1 MSQSVTVRAS
11 GLKLTPSEATAG
23 SGACVAADNVVVS
36 RDNRWDPRRGFSTM
50 FAGALKRLFPYRG
63 VFVAV
68 RASDALARLT
78 GASNLYSL
86 TDYGV
91 TAAGPFSG
99 VPVRAAEASSTLFV
113 STAEGV
119 KAIETPSASTVLDA
133 GVPYALDVQLALSGS
148 GTSMPA
154 DGQRAYRVLWGRK
167 DANERLLLG
176 APSAAMT
183 ITNPAGG
190 SASNVTITTP
200 VPSGIVAGQGWF
212 LQVYRSQDS
221 VAATVSPDDEC
232 LLVYEA
238 PYVSGTTMT
247 VTDVVPAGGGT
258 TSLYTNQSQQGT
270 VAAAYPPPKCA
281 DLVAFRG
288 SMFWL
293 RCQEKATLSIWM
305 MTIPALAETI
315 LITGTTG
322 FTSYAAG
329 AAEDVATRTFRQYTL
344 ADFGGSQFKAI
355 AATAA
360 SLIRVI
366 NRDASAAVYAEDIS
380 VPGGTPGHIRLTA
393 RSYATSSLSVT
404 YATPATWGSG
414 AATVTKTAT
423 EKKHALRWSPTQIPD
438 SAPIVNE
445 ALIGSAEKPGY
456 RIVPTRESLFIFKE
470 DGVWR
475 LTGDAGVWSI
485 TPFDPTIKLIAP
497 ESAVALDNA
506 VWALTEQGVV
516 RLTESGT
523 EVVSRDI
530 EPALQY
536 LLTPSPY
543 GSTTTGNRG
552 TTAATAFAV
561 AYDDDRKYL
570 LCLPTAPSDTEA
582 TQVYVFDYFANAWTR
597 WVVGGA
603 TGCVNPGDDVLY
615 LAGSAGVK
623 RENKRLANADHNDD
637 GLPVETYLQWAA
649 QMGEGGPGTL
659 KHWQEIGVS
668 LVGSYLGA
676 NDAITLGF
684 ATEHTAPPE
693 EATVTVSGADQGWNS
708 GPYAQNVNVRTLVP
722 LEQQRSARLNVSL
735 AASLLNKRFGVES
748 LTVKFTQ
755 GGTKV
760 RR

>member
-1 MSQSVTVRAS
+1 MSQSVTLRAL

-23 SGACVAADNVVVS
+23 SGACLAADDVVVS
-36 RDNRWDPRRGFSTM
+36 RENRYDPRRGFKTIK
-50 FAGALKRLFPYRG
+50 AGAVKRLFPFRG
-63 VFVAV
+63 VFVGI
-68 RASDALARLT
+68 RAADALSRLT
-78 GASNLYSL
+78 GSSESYNWADYS
-86 TDYGV
+86 V
-91 TAAGPFSG
+91 TAAGPFTG
-99 VPVRAAEASSTLFV
+99 VPVRAAEASSTLFL
-113 STAEGV
+113 STSAGI
-119 KAIETPSASTVLDA
+119 KAIEDPTLIRVLDA
-133 GVPYALDVQLALSGS
+133 GVPYALDVQLALAGS

-154 DGQRAYRVLWGRK
+154 DSQRAYRVLWGRK
-167 DANERLLLG
+167 DANDRLLLG

-190 SASNVTITTP
+190 AASNVAITTP

-212 LQVYRSQDS
+212 LQVYRSADS
-221 VAATVSPDDEC
+221 VNDDTAPDDEM

-238 PYVSGTTMT
+238 PYVSGTTLT
-247 VTDVVPAGGGT
+247 VTDVVPSGGGT
-258 TSLYTNQSQQGT
+258 TALYTNATQQGT
-270 VAAAYPPPKCA
+270 VASAYPPPKCA
-281 DLVAFRG
+281 DLVAFKG
-288 SMFWL
+288 SMFWG
-293 RCQEKATLSIWM
+293 RCQEKATLSVWM
-305 MTIPALAETI
+305 MTLPASAETI
-315 LITGTTG
+315 TIQGVVYT
-322 FTSYAAG
+322 AG
-329 AAEDVATRTFRQYTL
+329 AAEDVGTRTFLRATSGTVTQNIT
-344 ADFGGSQFKAI
+344 
-355 AATAA
+355 ATAQ
-360 SLIRVI
+360 SLIRVV
-366 NRDASAAVYAEDIS
+366 NRDATGPVYAEDIT

-393 RSYATSSLSVT
+393 RSYATTSLSVT
-404 YATPATWGSG
+404 YATPATWGS
-414 AATVTKTAT
+414 AAALVTKTAT

-445 ALIGSAEKPGY
+445 ALIGSAEKPIL
-456 RIVPTRESLFIFKE
+456 RLVPTRESLFVFKD

-497 ESAVALDNA
+497 ETAVALDNA

-543 GSTTTGNRG
+543 GSSTTGNRG
-552 TTAATAFAV
+552 TTAAAAFAV
-561 AYDDDRKYL
+561 AYDDDRKLL
-570 LCLPTAPSDTEA
+570 LCLPTAPADTEA
-582 TQVYVFDYFANAWTR
+582 TQVYVFDYFTNAWTR
-597 WVVGGA
+597 WIVGGA
-603 TGCVNPGDDVLY
+603 CGLVNPADDVLY

-637 GLPVETYLQWAA
+637 GQPIEPYIQWAA

-659 KHWQEIGVS
+659 KHWQEVGLSLIGS
-668 LVGSYLGA
+668 HLGA
-676 NDAITLGF
+676 DDAITLGF
-684 ATEHTAPPE
+684 ATEFTPPPD
-693 EATVTVSGADQGWNS
+693 EATVTVSGSEQGWS
-708 GPYAQNVNVRTLVP
+708 SSAYAQNVNVRTLVP
-722 LEQQRSARLNVSL
+722 LEQQRAARLTVSV